1 MKYIKRIVFITVS
14 SYLLLT
20 AGLYFFQESL
30 LFLPTQLERDFEYS
44 FENKFEEINLVNHE
58 VSLNGLHF
66 KVENPKG
73 VILYFHG
80 NAGNLSRW
88 GEIVQPL
95 LRFNYDLIVMDYR
108 SYGKNKGEFS
118 EAAMY
123 EDAQVFYDY
132 AKNYFPESEIVLYG
146 RSLGTTFATQMA
158 AKNNPAQLI
167 LETPFHSI
175 ASVAENRFPI
185 FPIDLLLKYPF
196 ETYKMVP
203 QVKCPTLILLSQNDR
218 VVGYENGLQLSKL
231 FKKANVITLKNA
243 NHNNQSEFEL
253 YWSSLG
259 EFLNRNY
266 LLMDH
271 LILDSKS

>member
-1 MKYIKRIVFITVS
+1 MKVAKRIVFLILG

-30 LFLPTQLERDFEYS
+30 LFLPTQLNQDFEYL
-44 FENKFEEINLVNHE
+44 FENKFEEINLVNHQ

-80 NAGNLSRW
+80 NAGDLSRW

-95 LRFNYDLIVMDYR
+95 LRFNYDIIVMDYR

-118 EAAMY
+118 EEVMY
-123 EDAQVFYDY
+123 QDAQVFYEY
-132 AKNYFPESEIVLYG
+132 AKSYFSEGEIVLYG
-146 RSLGTTFATQMA
+146 RSLGTTFATQLA

-167 LETPFHSI
+167 LETPFYSI

-185 FPIDLLLKYPF
+185 FPIDLLLEYPF
-196 ETYKMVP
+196 ETYKDAPKVN
-203 QVKCPTLILLSQNDR
+203 CPTLILLSEQDQ
-218 VVGYENGLQLSKL
+218 VVVYENGLQLSKL
-231 FKKANVITLKNA
+231 FKKANVITLKSA

-271 LILDSKS
+271 LILDSNS

>member
-1 MKYIKRIVFITVS
+1 MKVAKRIVFLILS

-44 FENKFEEINLVNHE
+44 FDNEFEEINLVNNE

-80 NAGNLSRW
+80 NAGDLSRW

-95 LRFNYDLIVMDYR
+95 LRFNYDIIVMDYR
-108 SYGKNKGEFS
+108 SYGKNEGEFS
-118 EAAMY
+118 EVAMY
-123 EDAQVFYDY
+123 QDAQVFYEY

-167 LETPFHSI
+167 LETPFYSI

-185 FPIDLLLKYPF
+185 FPIDLLLEYPF
-196 ETYKMVP
+196 ETFKDAPKVN
-203 QVKCPTLILLSQNDR
+203 CPTLILLSEQDQ
-218 VVGYENGLQLSKL
+218 VVGYENGLKLSEE
-231 FKKANVITLKNA
+231 FTRANTIHIKNA
-243 NHNNQSEFEL
+243 GHNNQMQYDL
-253 YWSSLG
+253 YWIAVE
-259 EFLNRNY
+259 EFLKGNNAFLEKKSR
-266 LLMDH
+266 
-271 LILDSKS
+271 DS

>member
-20 AGLYFFQESL
+20 AGLYFFQESF
-30 LFLPTQLERDFEYS
+30 LFLPTQLEQDFEYS
-44 FENKFEEINLVNHE
+44 FENKFEEINLINHE

-158 AKNNPAQLI
+158 AKNNPDQLI
-167 LETPFHSI
+167 LETPF
-175 ASVAENRFPI
+175 
-185 FPIDLLLKYPF
+185 
-196 ETYKMVP
+196 
-203 QVKCPTLILLSQNDR
+203 
-218 VVGYENGLQLSKL
+218 
-231 FKKANVITLKNA
+231 
-243 NHNNQSEFEL
+243 
-253 YWSSLG
+253 
-259 EFLNRNY
+259 
-266 LLMDH
+266 
-271 LILDSKS
+271 

>member
-1 MKYIKRIVFITVS
+1 MKVAKRIVFLILS

-30 LFLPTQLERDFEYS
+30 LFLPTQLEQDFEYS
-44 FENKFEEINLVNHE
+44 FENKFEEINLVNNE

-80 NAGNLSRW
+80 NAGDLSRW

-108 SYGKNKGEFS
+108 SYGKNEGEFS
-118 EAAMY
+118 EVAMY
-123 EDAQVFYDY
+123 QDAQVFYEY
-132 AKNYFPESEIVLYG
+132 AKSYFPESEIALYG
-146 RSLGTTFATQMA
+146 RSLGTTFATQIA

-167 LETPFHSI
+167 LETPFYSI

-185 FPIDLLLKYPF
+185 FPIALLLEYPF
-196 ETYKMVP
+196 ETYKDAPKVN
-203 QVKCPTLILLSQNDR
+203 CPTLILLSEQDQ
-218 VVGYENGLQLSKL
+218 VVGYENGLKLSEE
-231 FKKANVITLKNA
+231 FTSANTIRIKNA
-243 NHNNQSEFEL
+243 GHNNQMQYDL
-253 YWSSLG
+253 YWIAVE
-259 EFLNRNY
+259 EFLKGNNAFLEKKSR
-266 LLMDH
+266 
-271 LILDSKS
+271 DS